1 MDFDFWKILYDFFCK
16 TQETSEVIEYSYE
29 GLDNYRCVITAHK
42 QDDQVIIV
50 NLIDQDQ
57 WEMIVDLAEMT
68 ETDLSDVVRGLTSE
82 EVSQIR
88 LRASEFGL

>member
-1 MDFDFWKILYDFFCK
+1 MDFDFWKILYEFFSS
-16 TQETSEVIEYSYE
+16 THETDEIVEYEYE
-29 GLDNYRCVITAHK
+29 GLDKYRCVITAHK
-42 QDDQVIIV
+42 KDEETIIV

-57 WEMIVDLAEMT
+57 WEMIVDMAEIT
-68 ETDLSDVVRGLTSE
+68 ETDISDVVKGLTDD